1 MRTDWGRAV
10 WLSTSND
17 FMDWTEAE
25 LIFESDIIDENN
37 RRRRVRRI
45 VEDPAYLTPPF
56 VDDGDYIAEIYKMAI
71 LPYEGLYIG
80 FPVLLNPSGSWMG
93 KNQTGVN
100 QTELAVSRDLRTW
113 TRVANRDLFLDVL
126 PWDGETYDTAQ
137 VIPCGTPV
145 VREDVG
151 QIWVYY
157 DTCRFRAR
165 RDDVAEEHRH
175 YFEEDLNAVALAKVR
190 LDGFVS
196 LDADR
201 RGTLLTR
208 PFDLRGG
215 RLFLNADASG
225 GRIAAEVVD
234 ALTGDPLPGLSG
246 ADCVPMGGDSL
257 RGRRELGFR
266 RRADPPRAGSGEV
279 LTGGSAP
286 LRLLA
291 GALAA
296 GTGRRVRDARWPR
309 RGSAFGVVP
318 GAEDGGRTRDL
329 LLGKEALYH

>member
-1 MRTDWGRAV
+1 MIDVPPIPSGDTSYLTYDPYTGRFLATVKVRTDWGRAV

-17 FMDWTEAE
+17 FVDWTEAE
-25 LIFESDIIDENN
+25 LIFEADEIDKNN

-71 LPYEGLYIG
+71 MPYEGLYIG
-80 FPVLLNPSGSWMG
+80 FPVLLNPSGSWLG
-93 KNQTGVN
+93 KNKTGVN

-113 TRVANRDLFLDVL
+113 SRVANRDLFLDVL

-137 VIPCGTPV
+137 VIPCGTPI
-145 VREDVG
+145 VREDLG

-165 RDDVAEEHRH
+165 KDDVAEEHRK
-175 YFEEDLNAVALAKVR
+175 YFDEDLNAVALAKVR

-196 LDADR
+196 LDADK

-208 PFDLRGG
+208 PFDLEGG
-215 RLFLNADASG
+215 RLVVNADASA

-234 ALTGDPLPGLSG
+234 ALTGDPVAGLSEG
-246 ADCVPMGGDSL
+246 DCVPVGGDSL
-257 RGRRELGFR
+257 GAVISWKGGAELSHHG
-266 RRADPPRAGSGEV
+266 PV
-279 LTGGSAP
+279 
-286 LRLLA
+286 
-291 GALAA
+291 
-296 GTGRRVRDARWPR
+296 RVRFSLEGARLY
-309 RGSAFGVVP
+309 AFWL
-318 GAEDGGRTRDL
+318 ER
-329 LLGKEALYH
+329 